1 MTAVGHCDR
10 VVLMEHSLSHVKASS
25 LGRCSYR
32 AKLPREPHRHE
43 NQIPYFEVER
53 WILLYMLRFIA
64 LY

>member
-1 MTAVGHCDR
+1 MTAVVHR
-10 VVLMEHSLSHVKASS
+10 ERFVLMEHSLSHVKASS

-32 AKLPREPHRHE
+32 AKLPPEPHRNE
-43 NQIPYFEVER
+43 TQIPYFEVER